1 MRPCTGLALTGFAL
15 ALGVGAP
22 TRGEDVR
29 THTRTA
35 THTVILDT
43 EDVRPST
50 TTMAASDALAFQ
62 NYSLDNMRVT
72 FVEPADLKERIRCGL
87 VKQKEAEKAQ
97 VPWQLFAWSDGK
109 LVATIPPGRFAS
121 VCSFREGT
129 YTFLTSRLGVQPRD
143 GAEGGLPLKG
153 EVIVK

>member
-15 ALGVGAP
+15 TLGVGAP
-22 TRGEDVR
+22 ARGEDVQAHLR
-29 THTRTA
+29 AA

-50 TTMAASDALAFQ
+50 TTMAAGDAVAFQ
-62 NYSLDNMRVT
+62 NYSLDVMRVT

-87 VKQKEAEKAQ
+87 VKQNEAEKAQ
-97 VPWQLFAWSDGK
+97 APWQLFAWSDDK

-129 YTFLTSRLGVQPRD
+129 YTFLANRLGVQPRD
-143 GAEGGLPLKG
+143 GVAGGLPQKG